1 MEGSG
6 SLVVLVL
13 MVGVFYFLL
22 IRPQQRRLKALQSLQ
37 SSLQLGDEIV
47 TSAGFLG
54 TIRRFDGE
62 IVTVELSLGVEARL
76 NRRAISGK
84 VNPEPAVGRPRSPT
98 RRSGPSDDSPG
109 APGTSR
115 ELRLLDQVAGHQV
128 IQTYI
133 ALADQFTGRLGYTE
147 HGFRHANLVGH
158 IAYNILDRLGYDRHL
173 AELAAVAGYLH
184 DVGNVI
190 SRQNHPQTSALL
202 SLPMLA
208 ELGMTTEDIGL
219 VIGAIGNHEEEL
231 GHPVSPVSAAVN
243 IADKSDVH
251 RSRVRKD
258 ARVEF
263 DIHDRVNYSATH
275 PFVRSTPPAAP
286 SPLLQIDTGVSD
298 ILEYFEIFLT
308 RMMMCRR
315 AAEGLDCKFRMTVNG
330 HSLL

>member
-1 MEGSG
+1 M
-6 SLVVLVL
+6 SLPDR
-13 MVGVFYFLL
+13 
-22 IRPQQRRLKALQSLQ
+22 RPQA
-37 SSLQLGDEIV
+37 
-47 TSAGFLG
+47 AP
-54 TIRRFDGE
+54 
-62 IVTVELSLGVEARL
+62 AR
-76 NRRAISGK
+76 
-84 VNPEPAVGRPRSPT
+84 
-98 RRSGPSDDSPG
+98 G
-109 APGTSR
+109 APAS
-115 ELRLLDQVAGHQV
+115 EPRLLDQVAGNRV
-128 IQTYI
+128 IQTYV
-133 ALADQFTGRLGYTE
+133 ALADQFTGQIGYTE

-158 IAYNILDRLGYDRHL
+158 IAFNILDRLGHDRHL

-190 SRQNHPQTSALL
+190 SRHNHPQTSALIAM
-202 SLPMLA
+202 PILA

-263 DIHDRVNYSATH
+263 DIHDRVNFSATH
-275 PFVRSTPPAAP
+275 SFVRVDASSHTIT
-286 SPLLQIDTGVSD
+286 LELEIDTAVSD

>member
-1 MEGSG
+1 M
-6 SLVVLVL
+6 SLPDR
-13 MVGVFYFLL
+13 
-22 IRPQQRRLKALQSLQ
+22 RPQ
-37 SSLQLGDEIV
+37 V
-47 TSAGFLG
+47 TQARGAEAG
-54 TIRRFDGE
+54 
-62 IVTVELSLGVEARL
+62 
-76 NRRAISGK
+76 
-84 VNPEPAVGRPRSPT
+84 EP
-98 RRSGPSDDSPG
+98 
-109 APGTSR
+109 
-115 ELRLLDQVAGHQV
+115 RLLDQVAGNRV
-128 IQTYI
+128 IQTYV
-133 ALADQFTGRLGYTE
+133 ALADQFTGQIGYTE

-158 IAYNILDRLGYDRHL
+158 IAFNILDRLGHDRRL

-184 DVGNVI
+184 DVGNVV
-190 SRQNHPQTSALL
+190 SRHNHPQSSALIAM
-202 SLPMLA
+202 PVLA
-208 ELGMTTEDIGL
+208 ELGMATEDIGL

-263 DIHDRVNYSATH
+263 DIHDRVNFSATH
-275 PFVRSTPPAAP
+275 SFVRVDASSHTIT
-286 SPLLQIDTGVSD
+286 LELEIDTAVSD

>member
-1 MEGSG
+1 M
-6 SLVVLVL
+6 SLPAR
-13 MVGVFYFLL
+13 GT
-22 IRPQQRRLKALQSLQ
+22 QQ
-37 SSLQLGDEIV
+37 
-47 TSAGFLG
+47 
-54 TIRRFDGE
+54 GE
-62 IVTVELSLGVEARL
+62 
-76 NRRAISGK
+76 
-84 VNPEPAVGRPRSPT
+84 P
-98 RRSGPSDDSPG
+98 
-109 APGTSR
+109 
-115 ELRLLDQVAGHQV
+115 RLLDQVAGNRV
-128 IQTYI
+128 IQTYV
-133 ALADQFTGRLGYTE
+133 ALADQFTGQIGYTE

-158 IAYNILDRLGYDRHL
+158 IAYNILDRLGHGAHL

-190 SRQNHPQTSALL
+190 SRHNHPQTSALIAM
-202 SLPMLA
+202 PILA
-208 ELGMTTEDIGL
+208 ELGMSAEDIGL

-263 DIHDRVNYSATH
+263 DIHDRVNFSTTH
-275 PFVRSTPPAAP
+275 SFVRVDASSHTIT
-286 SPLLQIDTGVSD
+286 LELEIDTAVSD

>member
-1 MEGSG
+1 MTLPGR
-6 SLVVLVL
+6 
-13 MVGVFYFLL
+13 
-22 IRPQQRRLKALQSLQ
+22 RP
-37 SSLQLGDEIV
+37 D
-47 TSAGFLG
+47 AG
-54 TIRRFDGE
+54 
-62 IVTVELSLGVEARL
+62 
-76 NRRAISGK
+76 
-84 VNPEPAVGRPRSPT
+84 
-98 RRSGPSDDSPG
+98 
-109 APGTSR
+109 
-115 ELRLLDQVAGHQV
+115 ELRLLDQVAGHKT

-158 IAYNILDRLGYDRHL
+158 IAFNILDRLGHDRHL

-202 SLPMLA
+202 ALPVLT

-263 DIHDRVNYSATH
+263 DTTSRTIT
-275 PFVRSTPPAAP
+275 
-286 SPLLQIDTGVSD
+286 LELQIDTTVSD
-298 ILEYFEIFLT
+298 ILEYFEIFLV

>member
-1 MEGSG
+1 M
-6 SLVVLVL
+6 SL
-13 MVGVFYFLL
+13 
-22 IRPQQRRLKALQSLQ
+22 P
-37 SSLQLGDEIV
+37 
-47 TSAGFLG
+47 
-54 TIRRFDGE
+54 
-62 IVTVELSLGVEARL
+62 AR
-76 NRRAISGK
+76 
-84 VNPEPAVGRPRSPT
+84 
-98 RRSGPSDDSPG
+98 G
-109 APGTSR
+109 APAAG
-115 ELRLLDQVAGHQV
+115 EPRLLDQVAGNHV
-128 IQTYI
+128 IQTYV
-133 ALADQFTGRLGYTE
+133 ALADQFTGQIGYTE

-158 IAYNILDRLGYDRHL
+158 IAYNILDRLGHDRH
-173 AELAAVAGYLH
+173 
-184 DVGNVI
+184 
-190 SRQNHPQTSALL
+190 
-202 SLPMLA
+202 LA

-263 DIHDRVNYSATH
+263 DIHDRVNFSATH
-275 PFVRSTPPAAP
+275 SFVRVDAAGHTIT
-286 SPLLQIDTGVSD
+286 LELEIDTAVSD

>member
-1 MEGSG
+1 M
-6 SLVVLVL
+6 SLPAR
-13 MVGVFYFLL
+13 GAQ
-22 IRPQQRRLKALQSLQ
+22 PKAS
-37 SSLQLGDEIV
+37 
-47 TSAGFLG
+47 
-54 TIRRFDGE
+54 
-62 IVTVELSLGVEARL
+62 
-76 NRRAISGK
+76 
-84 VNPEPAVGRPRSPT
+84 EPG
-98 RRSGPSDDSPG
+98 
-109 APGTSR
+109 
-115 ELRLLDQVAGHQV
+115 LLDQVAGNRV
-128 IQTYI
+128 IQTYV
-133 ALADQFTGRLGYTE
+133 ALADQFTGQIGYTE

-158 IAYNILDRLGYDRHL
+158 IAFNILDRLGHDRHL

-190 SRQNHPQTSALL
+190 SRHNHPQTSALIAM
-202 SLPMLA
+202 PVLA
-208 ELGMTTEDIGL
+208 ELGLPTEDIGL

-263 DIHDRVNYSATH
+263 DIHDRVNFSATH
-275 PFVRSTPPAAP
+275 SFVRVDAGSHTIT
-286 SPLLQIDTGVSD
+286 LELEIDTAVSD